1 MSQLQD
7 PVQRDRA
14 ELSALAIPLKDEI
27 HKNIDVKPAGSP
39 RGFFTLWRQDSR

>member
-27 HKNIDVKPAGSP
+27 HENIDVKPAGSP